1 MSSHVSTDKVT
12 AELRKPVEALGVDL
26 ESVEIQKAGRR
37 HVVRV
42 IVDRDDGVDLDLV
55 AEVSRCVSEVLDSPG
70 LEAVLPGPFVLEVSS
85 PGVDRPLIE
94 ERHWRRNV
102 GRLVK
107 VSLAGDG
114 DVVGRITAVP
124 MDGAVVLAA
133 DSGDITVQ
141 LADVSLALVQVEFTR
156 SDEE

>member
-42 IVDRDDGVDLDLV
+42 IVDRDGGVDLDLV

-107 VSLAGDG
+107 VSLASGD
-114 DVVGRITAVP
+114 DVVGRVTAAP
-124 MDGAVVLAA
+124 IDGAVVLAA
-133 DSGDITVQ
+133 DSGDITVP
-141 LADVSLALVQVEFTR
+141 LGDVSLALVQVEFTR